1 MIPSLQTDNLLQADR
16 VYFDCVFQN
25 KNYALFCD
33 RNYTVGRVKDLFQS
47 TFRSGTVTQIL
58 TATDFPLESDQSIVS
73 LIDLGVLLNG
83 DVINIV

>member
-1 MIPSLQTDNLLQADR
+1 M
-16 VYFDCVFQN
+16 
-25 KNYALFCD
+25 KE
-33 RNYTVGRVKDLFQS
+33 LFQS
-47 TFRSGTVTQIL
+47 TFRTGAVSQIL

>member
-1 MIPSLQTDNLLQADR
+1 M
-16 VYFDCVFQN
+16 
-25 KNYALFCD
+25 KELFE
-33 RNYTVGRVKDLFQS
+33 S
-47 TFRSGTVTQIL
+47 TFRTGAVSQIL